1 MTARTGIGAL
11 ALAGARDDAP
21 HAPSVRRDA
30 IRAAARVWRAGMD
43 AMDRMTVEDAARAC
57 YVPGGP
63 SLPEL
68 VRRIA
73 ADRAARTL
81 PAGRRAA

>member
-1 MTARTGIGAL
+1 MNAQVITRK
-11 ALAGARDDAP
+11 
-21 HAPSVRRDA
+21 
-30 IRAAARVWRAGMD
+30 RAMQNAARVWCAGND
-43 AMDRMTVEDAARAC
+43 AQDRMSVEDAARAC

-68 VRRIA
+68 VRRIT

-81 PAGRRAA
+81 PAHRAAA